1 MSMLTNME
9 RNVQQA
15 FERQQRESDMYETGD
30 INTFQ
35 YGLRSTANLLD
46 ATLGNVVGETV
57 SAVTP
62 AFVERGMEQAGQ
74 ALMNTSAGQY
84 AGNLARQYPETARD
98 LGAALSVAESIPLV
112 RGASKAFKAGQAVD
126 QMTGPQSG
134 KGMLTASANNVIPGY
149 YGPQRAGAIAT
160 WLPNQV
166 YNTTRD
172 LVSPESRA
180 KYREQGITTTSQ
192 QIMGKALAKNDIED
206 SLSYNN
212 IYKYMGF
219 DPKGEGPHR
228 AEAAVQYLDRVHGG
242 SGRVGKRDL
251 VQEAMLK
258 SDLVDYTRWYPG
270 SYKDL
275 IKSNKLKPYPMI
287 AEGIRGKR
295 PASIPDSDLDFI
307 EDHFGSVWTEPSALP
322 FKTDIPFAE
331 ARRPV
336 IAIKSAGKGGS
347 QTGKHYKD
355 VLIDAPF
362 AKEVRRL
369 FPEGTAEVSPS
380 LLRETLESAS
390 AASKDLDRKYQFT
403 VMNRPT
409 TDGSVWVTGSR
420 PGSAITEG
428 GINYIAKV
436 SPKGTIMGVM
446 SDEHNLF
453 EGIAGK
459 AQKYTLGAVPALSAM
474 RYLLPHRFIA
484 VTPPMMT
491 DVKKG
496 VKYIERQSFDTP
508 AGRTKKPIDD
518 RLGPIVNY
526 KPSSEVLEQEVKRQ
540 RGVQEAGVG
549 AGLMAVTQEDEERG
563 R

>member
-1 MSMLTNME
+1 MSMLTNMR
-9 RNVQQA
+9 RNVQTA
-15 FERQQRESDMYETGD
+15 FERQQRENDMYESGD
-30 INTFQ
+30 INTLQ
-35 YGLRSTANLLD
+35 YGLRGTANLLD

-62 AFVERGMEQAGQ
+62 AFIEQGMERAGQ
-74 ALMNTSAGQY
+74 TLMGTSAGQY
-84 AGNLARQYPETARD
+84 ATNLAQQYPETARD

-112 RGASKAFKAGQAVD
+112 RGATKAFKAGQAVD
-126 QMTGPQSG
+126 EMTGPASG

-149 YGPQRAGAIAT
+149 YGPQRAGAVAT
-160 WLPNQV
+160 WVPNQA
-166 YNTTRD
+166 YNTVAD

-212 IYKYMGF
+212 IYSYMGF
-219 DPKGEGPHR
+219 DAKGEGPHR
-228 AEAAVQYLDRVHGG
+228 AEAAAQYIDRVHGG

-275 IKSNKLKPYPMI
+275 IKTNKLKPYPMI
-287 AEGIRGKR
+287 AEGVRAKR
-295 PASIPDSDLDFI
+295 PVSLPDSDLDFI

-347 QTGKHYKD
+347 KTGKHYKD

-369 FPEGTAEVSPS
+369 FPEGTSEVSPS
-380 LLRETLESAS
+380 LLRETLETAS
-390 AASKDLDRKYQFT
+390 LASRDLDRKYQFT
-403 VMNRPT
+403 IMNRPT
-409 TDGSVWVTGSR
+409 NDGSIWVTGSR

-453 EGIAGK
+453 EGFAGK
-459 AQKYTLGAVPALSAM
+459 TQKYTLGAVPALSAM
-474 RYLLPHRFIA
+474 RYILPHRFIA

-496 VKYIERQSFDTP
+496 VKYIERESFDTP
-508 AGRTKKPIDD
+508 AGRSSKSSEERLRPIID
-518 RLGPIVNY
+518 Y
-526 KPSSEVLEQEVKRQ
+526 QPSSEVLGQEIRRQ
-540 RGVQEAGVG
+540 RGIQEAGAA
-549 AGLMAVTQEDEERG
+549 AGLMSVTQEEEKG

>member
-1 MSMLTNME
+1 MSMLTNM
-9 RNVQQA
+9 RNNVQSA
-15 FERQQRESDMYETGD
+15 FDRQQRENEMYEKGD

-35 YGLRSTANLLD
+35 YGLRGAANVLD
-46 ATLGNVVGETV
+46 ATLGNVVGEAV

-62 AFVERGMEQAGQ
+62 ASVERGLGEAGR

-84 AGNLARQYPETARD
+84 ASGLAQQYPETARD
-98 LGAALSVAESIPLV
+98 LGAAMSVAESIPLV
-112 RGASKAFKAGQAVD
+112 RGVNKAFRAGQAVD
-126 QMTGPQSG
+126 EMTGPMSG

-149 YGPQRAGAIAT
+149 YGPQRAGAVAT
-160 WLPNQV
+160 WLPNQM

-172 LVSPESRA
+172 LLSPESRA
-180 KYREQGITTTSQ
+180 KYREQGVTTTSQ
-192 QIMGKALAKNDIED
+192 QIMGKALANSDIED
-206 SLSYNN
+206 SLGYNK
-212 IYKYMGF
+212 IYEYLGF
-219 DPKGEGPHR
+219 DPKAKGLHR
-228 AEAAVQYLDRVHGG
+228 AEAAVQYADRVHAG
-242 SGRVGKRDL
+242 SARVGKNDL
-251 VQEAMLK
+251 IQEAMLK

-275 IKSNKLKPYPMI
+275 IKTNKLKPYPMI
-287 AEGIRGKR
+287 AEGVRSKR
-295 PASIPDSDLDFI
+295 PVSLPDSDLDFI

-322 FKTDIPFAE
+322 FKTDIPFSE
-331 ARRPV
+331 ASRPV

-347 QTGKHYKD
+347 KTGKHYKD

-369 FPEGTAEVSPS
+369 FPEGTSQVSPS
-380 LLRETLESAS
+380 LLRDTLE
-390 AASKDLDRKYQFT
+390 AASVASRDLDKKYRFT

-409 TDGSVWVTGSR
+409 TDGSIWVTGSR

-453 EGIAGK
+453 EGFAGK

-474 RYLLPHRFIA
+474 RYLLPQRFIA

-496 VKYIERQSFDTP
+496 VKYIERESFGTP
-508 AGRTKKPIDD
+508 SGRSSKSTEERIRPIID
-518 RLGPIVNY
+518 Y
-526 KPSSEVLEQEVKRQ
+526 KPSSGVLEQEVRKQ
-540 RGVQEAGVG
+540 RGAQEAAVG
-549 AGLMAVTQEDEERG
+549 AGLMSVTQGDEEKG